1 MTSILEKIKDQ
12 LGLKSNMLKKIER
25 QLGFKLP
32 EELKILYELIDAQP
46 DSTYVIDIAK
56 SPPHWFLDAKYFL
69 LNSKNVRSS
78 NDGSFA
84 FPNRMASE
92 GENILLKANE
102 KISYSMSSNWKEHK
116 SFTFAWTNELPEQD
130 TGLAY
135 VFEKNGTVKGIYA
148 HSLNWVED
156 KVFVAN
162 KLTDIIDFDEI
173 RSNSGI
179 VNLTNLL
186 NINQKTFAELL
197 ADSHQIIDLES
208 VDDVKDYAYLLKIFE
223 QLSNGEFSPSAI
235 GFSEENRVR
244 VIEFELEGKLY
255 SANLEGDTDY
265 VDLNIV
271 SFINNCLADQNKNQ
285 RHFVAFNTVS
295 FGTEAGLAFVTP
307 SELDELQKL
316 SGVTILKS

>member
-32 EELKILYELIDAQP
+32 EELKLLYELIDAQP

-56 SPPHWFLDAKYFL
+56 SPPHWFLNAKYFL
-69 LNSKNVRSS
+69 LNSKNINSS
-78 NDGSFA
+78 KLGDFA
-84 FPNRMASE
+84 VPKWLTPE
-92 GENILLKANE
+92 GENILLNANKE
-102 KISYSMSSNWKEHK
+102 ASYSMSYNWEEHK

-148 HSLNWVED
+148 HSLNWVEH

-186 NINQKTFAELL
+186 NINQKTFKELL
-197 ADSHQIIDLES
+197 SDSHQIIDLES

-271 SFINNCLADQNKNQ
+271 TFINNCLADQNKNQ
-285 RHFVAFNTVS
+285 RRFVAFNTVS

-307 SELDELQKL
+307 SEFDKLQKL